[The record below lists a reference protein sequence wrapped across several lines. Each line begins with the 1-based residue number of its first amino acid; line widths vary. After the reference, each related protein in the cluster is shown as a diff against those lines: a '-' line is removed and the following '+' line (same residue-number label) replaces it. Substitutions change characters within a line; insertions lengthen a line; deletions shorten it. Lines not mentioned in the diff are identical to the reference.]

1 MRSLLPC
8 PKTLR
13 ALLALFL
20 FLLIAA
26 SARAEWR
33 KCLYVIDGD
42 TIIVSGQEKV
52 RLIGV
57 DAPEIPHEDKPGE
70 PGGEK
75 ARKFL
80 KKLVEGK
87 KVNLEYDWERLDKH
101 GRTLA
106 YVYTEEGKLANE
118 ELILSGNAEA
128 MRHFTYSK
136 KERFLEAEKKARQHR
151 ERKPAKP

>member
-1 MRSLLPC
+1 M
-8 PKTLR
+8 R
-13 ALLALFL
+13 ALAALLLVFL
-20 FLLIAA
+20 FAA
-26 SARAEWR
+26 PAFAEWR
-33 KCLYVIDGD
+33 KCLYVVDGD

-70 PGGEK
+70 EGGEE

-80 KKLVEGK
+80 KKLVEGR
-87 KVNLEYDWERLDKH
+87 KVNLEYDWERLDRY

-118 ELILSGNAEA
+118 ELIASGHAEA

-136 KERFLEAEKKARQHR
+136 KERFLEVEKKAKNKKIKP
-151 ERKPAKP
+151 RK